1 MRLFSIS
8 ELPFLVSKWVEQF
21 CKLCLNGSSSVQRR
35 SKTGWRDTAF
45 IFFKSSATKVGWHR
59 RNQIAQ
65 LTFQDQ
71 NKKPKGKKPQANS
84 HNELNERN
92 KEGEASRTV
101 TSNREGQIA
110 RVTTPTPTCVST
122 PALQNSGITVAGSAM
137 GFLEGKIQT
146 NKQTKS
152 RISVPSAK
160 QNKKKYTAEIKCC
173 TPKPPLS
180 G

>member
-8 ELPFLVSKWVEQF
+8 QLPFLVSKWVEQF

-35 SKTGWRDTAF
+35 RKTGWKDIAF
-45 IFFKSSATKVGWHR
+45 NFFKSSATKVGWHR

-65 LTFQDQ
+65 LIFQDQ
-71 NKKPKGKKPQANS
+71 NKKPKGKKTQANS

-92 KEGEASRTV
+92 KEGKASRTV
-101 TSNREGQIA
+101 TSNQEGQIA
-110 RVTTPTPTCVST
+110 RVTTPAPTCVST
-122 PALQNSGITVAGSAM
+122 SALQNSGITVAGSAM

-146 NKQTKS
+146 NKQTKG

-160 QNKKKYTAEIKCC
+160 QNKTN
-173 TPKPPLS
+173 TPLK
-180 G
+180 